1 MPGPPPKDPG
11 TRQRGNKTSTRATLR
26 AVEDP
31 EIPPLPDARN
41 WLADG
46 PEVHGEA
53 VEWSQPVKEWWRTIW
68 SSPMSSEFDES
79 DIPQLYLAAFYLHQ
93 VTNRWLKMT
102 ERLAAAKQHETAVR
116 NFGLNPMSRR
126 SLQWEIEKAEDAQ
139 ARGTQRKER
148 TAEKERARA
157 KPHAPDP
164 RDADPEDD
172 DNPWAGARKKVESA

>member
-1 MPGPPPKDPG
+1 MVASKAEG
-11 TRQRGNKTSTRATLR
+11 TRQRRNKASTRAVLH

-31 EIPPLPDARN
+31 EIPPLPEARH
-41 WLADG
+41 WLGDG
-46 PEVHGEA
+46 PSTPGEVLD
-53 VEWSQPVKEWWRTIW
+53 WSQPVKEWWRTIW
-68 SSPMSSEFDES
+68 SSPMSSEFHES

-93 VTNRWLKMT
+93 VSNQWLKMT
-102 ERLAAAKQHETAVR
+102 ERLAAAKQHEAMVK

-148 TAEKERARA
+148 TAEKERART

-164 RDADPEDD
+164 REAEPEDD
-172 DNPWAGARKKVESA
+172 ENPWAGARKKVESA